1 MGVSKMQCQVNFQ
14 KSREDHG
21 SDSRLWLMLFLDPPK
36 WQRLMD
42 RGVRDGDSDLKV
54 IRVDGS

>member
-1 MGVSKMQCQVNFQ
+1 MQCQVNFQ